1 MVKQLLVPAVAGLC
15 VVSCAVREDSSPQGA
30 EPHLSKII
38 NTKTAETV
46 SGQLLVKLNDVSD
59 KSVSEMMA
67 MEGVEDVQPL
77 FVSVPGKEEMERR
90 FELDRWYAL
99 GLSEG
104 ADETAL
110 ARNLSALAAVRAVQY
125 GLQYKRASDCITYP
139 YFPSEE
145 PAVKAA
151 ASVFNDPML
160 KDQWHYVNT
169 GDQSVAASAY
179 KGADIDVQDVWSSLT
194 AGDNSIIVAVIDE
207 GVKYTHP
214 DLVANM
220 WTNPK
225 ETENGKDDDGNGY
238 EDDIHGYNFV
248 DNGPITWAEGVG
260 KNIDSGHG
268 THCAGTIAAVNNN
281 GVGVSGVA
289 GGTGNSD
296 GVKIMSCQIFSR
308 NSGGS
313 SIQTARAYKYAA
325 DNGASVISCSFGYSA
340 GVIKS
345 DGTYKREC
353 LAEYDALKYFEAS
366 KNNPVLD
373 GGVAIFAAGNDAT
386 NYSAY
391 PGALS
396 DVISVSSF
404 GPDYLPAYYTNYG
417 PGCNIA
423 APGGEAYLNPWT
435 SFKGMVLSTLPSELN
450 DGSDYGYMQGTSMA
464 CPHVSGI
471 AALGLSYAK
480 KLGKTFTLSE
490 FKNLLL
496 AAANDMDPRIASGKK
511 DYHSSANVPST
522 PMSSYRHKMGT
533 GSIDTW
539 KFMMNIEGI
548 PCLIAESGKNQWL
561 SLDAY
566 FGTASKSLTFTEIE
580 VSKEAESALGLAEA
594 PYIKYGKLW
603 IHPTKCGSAKIKVN
617 AIAGGDSLGGE
628 ASIGGMEI
636 SRTISIIV
644 RSHVSDN
651 GGWL

>member
-15 VVSCAVREDSSPQGA
+15 VVSCAVREDSSPQGVDLQ
-30 EPHLSKII
+30 LSKII

-90 FELDRWYAL
+90 FELDRWYVL

-248 DNGPITWAEGVG
+248 DNGPITWAEGAG
-260 KNIDSGHG
+260 DNIDSGHG

-325 DNGASVISCSFGYSA
+325 DNGASVISCSFGYNA

-353 LAEYDALKYFEAS
+353 LAEYDALKYFEAT

-435 SFKGMVLSTLPSELN
+435 SLKGMVLSTLPSELN
-450 DGSDYGYMQGTSMA
+450 EGSDYGYMQGTSMA

-480 KLGKTFTLSE
+480 
-490 FKNLLL
+490 N
-496 AAANDMDPRIASGKK
+496 
-511 DYHSSANVPST
+511 
-522 PMSSYRHKMGT
+522 
-533 GSIDTW
+533 
-539 KFMMNIEGI
+539 
-548 PCLIAESGKNQWL
+548 
-561 SLDAY
+561 
-566 FGTASKSLTFTEIE
+566 
-580 VSKEAESALGLAEA
+580 
-594 PYIKYGKLW
+594 
-603 IHPTKCGSAKIKVN
+603 
-617 AIAGGDSLGGE
+617 
-628 ASIGGMEI
+628 
-636 SRTISIIV
+636 
-644 RSHVSDN
+644 
-651 GGWL
+651 